1 MIRLLE
7 EDFLSVFRDEDALG
21 RIEHAA
27 SLQVVV
33 LLGGRSGS
41 VDVVDARH
49 LVTEA
54 EGHHHALN
62 ALNISHWQ
70 ISLVGDDC
78 GELCLIEAS
87 SAIFAAST

>member
-7 EDFLSVFRDEDALG
+7 EDFLSVFRDEDTLS

-33 LLGGRSGS
+33 FLGGRSGS

-49 LVTEA
+49 LVAKANDYTT
-54 EGHHHALN
+54 
-62 ALNISHWQ
+62 
-70 ISLVGDDC
+70 
-78 GELCLIEAS
+78 LCLPFNVNLPENLLA
-87 SAIFAAST
+87 AIAVNLAL